1 MGVII
6 VNAYRERIPLPQ
18 EAGDEVNS
26 KGKIGLVKGGKP
38 VDTMICLLIRH
49 FFKYPLQDRGTSSEV
64 PLSCIVDMIPV

>member
-1 MGVII
+1 MGVIS

-38 VDTMICLLIRH
+38 VDTMICLFIR
-49 FFKYPLQDRGTSSEV
+49 FSSNV
-64 PLSCIVDMIPV
+64 PYRTGAPPRKCPCPV